1 LADLGVLAMYNGIGL
16 TTPRGSGTN
25 GYVQRNWAAVRVS
38 KDKVTI
44 CTDKDIEA
52 FEASSNKQPNLEIL
66 EHERKRKIEVKCM
79 ELEDTLEEQGF
90 TPSEIETKVQSFREL
105 LMETG
110 AARAELKRD
119 EFGREIAKDTHEVA
133 DAQQRKNRLLKE
145 AFGISD
151 DYVTAQAFNTDRDEA
166 AKNNVAKKEAIKPKM
181 LALKAPSDSPP
192 RGRRYALVRTP
203 SPEPNSSSKRD
214 KKEKEKEKE
223 KSKKRKHKSRDRS
236 RERDRSSSPK
246 REKDKKKSKKHK
258 KDRHRSRSR

>member
-1 LADLGVLAMYNGIGL
+1 MYNGIGL

-110 AARAELKRD
+110 AARSDLKRD

-151 DYVTAQAFNTDRDEA
+151 DYVSAQAFNTDRAESAKDILAKKA
-166 AKNNVAKKEAIKPKM
+166 AKPKV
-181 LALKAPSDSPP
+181 LELKAPSDTPP
-192 RGRRYALVRTP
+192 RGRRYALIRTP
-203 SPEPNSSSKRD
+203 SPEPNSTSKRD

-223 KSKKRKHKSRDRS
+223 KTKKRKHKSRDRS
-236 RERDRSSSPK
+236 REKDRSSSPK
-246 REKDKKKSKKHK
+246 RDKKKSKKHK